1 MTFNPNIPQ
10 STDKQDQS
18 QPQLLTNFSQLN
30 TLMDNDHVAW
40 NNGTTANRARHR
52 RVRIVENQTD
62 PNLTY
67 PNSEVYT
74 KSYNVTPN
82 RDQILFF
89 DRVHEDGT
97 DTITP
102 IMPLAM
108 VKFDSAAAI
117 SKQVN
122 VSSVTKVGTG
132 NFNVNFTK
140 PLPDTNYIPLVNY
153 RRGASDLFI
162 SLINSSTSVL
172 NVQFRNSAAVL
183 TDPSDAYCIVWGF

>member
-10 STDKQDQS
+10 SGDKQDQS
-18 QPQLLTNFSQLN
+18 QPQILTNFTQLN

-40 NNGTTANRARHR
+40 DNGTVANRARHR

-62 PNLTY
+62 PNLSY
-67 PNSEVYT
+67 PNTEIYT
-74 KSYNVTPN
+74 KSYNLTPN

-97 DTITP
+97 DIVTP

-108 VKFDSAAAI
+108 VKFDSAGAI

-122 VSSVTKVGTG
+122 VSSVTSAVG

-140 PLPDTNYIPLVNY
+140 PMPDTNYIPQVNY
-153 RRGASDLFI
+153 RRGASDLFV

-172 NVQFRNSAAVL
+172 NIQFRNSGGSL
-183 TDPSDAYCIVWGF
+183 TNPSDVYCIVWGF